1 MRRRNIVVYIT
12 VLAEPYCRTLAA
24 SNVPSKIDP

>member
-12 VLAEPYCRTLAA
+12 VLAEPYGPTLAA
-24 SNVPSKIDP
+24 SNVPPEVDP